1 MNEFYSIFVL
11 LYITFAPLGG
21 PMQETVSIA
30 GIYKTGQECVDKR
43 EDFMSREKHP
53 GGKYGCVQAVHPED
67 EARMEREYM
76 RRSEG
81 SHGRES

>member
-11 LYITFAPLGG
+11 LYITFTPLGG

-43 EDFMSREKHP
+43 EYFMSREKHP

-67 EARMEREYM
+67 EARMERELT
-76 RRSEG
+76 RRHEG
-81 SHGRES
+81 SHRRKN

>member
-11 LYITFAPLGG
+11 LYITFTPLGS

-43 EDFMSREKHP
+43 EHLMSQEKHA

-67 EARMEREYM
+67 DARMEREHM

-81 SHGRES
+81 SHGQES

>member
-43 EDFMSREKHP
+43 EYFMSREKHP

-67 EARMEREYM
+67 EARMEREFN
-76 RRSEG
+76 RRHEG
-81 SHGRES
+81 SHRREN